1 MFKTNKKGFENIS
14 SFITAVGA
22 TIVFVVLLVITL
34 KFTYFSEEVKCKAT
48 DFQFGELQDKISLML
63 SAGSGDREEKE
74 FTVPC
79 GDRAYFFN
87 LNKKQ
92 ELLSSGSLRD
102 EPLLEDA
109 VRSDTDTNKNFF
121 IMKKNKIVGSFSL
134 GDIRL
139 DYPYNLCFD
148 LKARRKVKLAL
159 DDLGAKVMITP
170 NCEQVE
176 CTVVP
181 EKLEQ
186 PEIETL
192 LNDICKND
200 PNFDD
205 CKNAERQNI
214 ENAKGNI
221 DVKLKVSTCFPET
234 TKVEFIIKP
243 TRDGI
248 AAKEVKLIET
258 IDKNCMNNDLKAYLK
273 KLEGGTAE
281 IIMRA
286 NPMIVWTFP
295 TLSEEQKVAYHLSKY
310 LDDNCR
316 KQLRAVAGAELIV
329 DTNKITDVEKPI
341 EQVKVSELD
350 DTFKRSL
357 ITRNI
362 LLPSSPAQTVFTKL
376 PSGERAPSVRAVTAG
391 QNEMKPHK
399 QRFEP
404 RNPANPSLPNT
415 NLPADFIVIPEDKKG
430 KPIFIVPEPT
440 APGGIAIIDEP
451 ERKGREEPPI
461 VVSNI
466 LPIILSITDGERV
479 ILGRPLCPNFL
490 SGINQRLCPRL
501 EYKIEKISGN
511 GDAKC
516 KVKIEDVPTG
526 IGLKVADIICEGKT
540 AGAANFRLE
549 VKNRNDEVIA
559 QKEFKISVS

>member
-1 MFKTNKKGFENIS
+1 MFLYLIYNRLSIRKVREQYMSKTNKKGFENIY

-22 TIVFVVLLVITL
+22 AIVFVVLLVITL
-34 KFTYFSEEVKCKAT
+34 KFPYFSEEVKCKAT

-102 EPLLEDA
+102 EPLLRDA
-109 VRSDTDTNKNFF
+109 VLSAASSETDKNFF
-121 IMKKNKIVGSFSL
+121 IMKKNKIVSSFSL

-192 LNDICKND
+192 LNDICKGETGTALD
-200 PNFDD
+200 E
-205 CKNAERQNI
+205 CKNAERQYI
-214 ENAKGNI
+214 ENAKGNLDI
-221 DVKLKVSTCFPET
+221 KLKVSTCFPET

-258 IDKNCMNNDLKAYLK
+258 IDKNCVNNDLKAYLK

-316 KQLRAVAGAELIV
+316 KQLRAVVG
-329 DTNKITDVEKPI
+329 
-341 EQVKVSELD
+341 
-350 DTFKRSL
+350 
-357 ITRNI
+357 
-362 LLPSSPAQTVFTKL
+362 
-376 PSGERAPSVRAVTAG
+376 
-391 QNEMKPHK
+391 
-399 QRFEP
+399 
-404 RNPANPSLPNT
+404 
-415 NLPADFIVIPEDKKG
+415 
-430 KPIFIVPEPT
+430 
-440 APGGIAIIDEP
+440 
-451 ERKGREEPPI
+451 
-461 VVSNI
+461 
-466 LPIILSITDGERV
+466 
-479 ILGRPLCPNFL
+479 
-490 SGINQRLCPRL
+490 
-501 EYKIEKISGN
+501 
-511 GDAKC
+511 
-516 KVKIEDVPTG
+516 
-526 IGLKVADIICEGKT
+526 
-540 AGAANFRLE
+540 
-549 VKNRNDEVIA
+549 
-559 QKEFKISVS
+559 